1 MRTVPFRSILGG
13 FAAQHPHVL
22 AVVFCDEE
30 GERVESI
37 VVDTAV
43 DPYELDVLGASLAP
57 LAPTLAR
64 QGSETCV
71 RVLRARDVIWVRSVS
86 DRYYVVAWARRA
98 SVDARIGAGL
108 DDVAH
113 ALRAHM

>member
-1 MRTVPFRSILGG
+1 MPFRSILGG
-13 FAAQHPHVL
+13 FAVKHPHVR

-30 GERVESI
+30 GERVESV
-37 VVDTAV
+37 VVDATV
-43 DPYELDVLGASLAP
+43 DPYDLDVLGASLAP

-71 RVLRARDVIWVRSVS
+71 RIVRAADVVWIRSVS
-86 DRYYVVAWARRA
+86 DRYYVVAWTRRTFA
-98 SVDARIGAGL
+98 DLRVGDGL

-113 ALRAHM
+113 ALRVHM